1 MRVTWELVVQYLE
14 RGALGSVP
22 WIQTCFPLSEEWK
35 DNGPPFPVLV
45 GALQTPPACAVI
57 LWAARLGPRPAN
69 LVDGIQNIHFQI
81 KLPSYFWKTAGF
93 DCLFFLHTFS
103 LKLLKS
109 AKNDTGPKK
118 IIKIKQKPQEEGNQE
133 SRGRGEAMN
142 AGSHGTCVHH
152 CLLLS
157 LTCDF
162 KPRCK

>member
-1 MRVTWELVVQYLE
+1 MRVTWELVIEYPE

-22 WIQTCFPLSEEWK
+22 WIQTCFPLSEKWK
-35 DNGPPFPVLV
+35 HTGPPFSVLG
-45 GALQTPPACAVI
+45 GALRTPPACAVI
-57 LWAARLGPRPAN
+57 LRAARLGPWAAN
-69 LVDGIQNIHFQI
+69 GIQNTGFQI
-81 KLPSYFWKTAGF
+81 KLPSYFCKTAGF
-93 DCLFFLHTFS
+93 VCLFFLHTFS

-109 AKNDTGPKK
+109 AKNDTKPKK
-118 IIKIKQKPQEEGNQE
+118 ITKIKQKPQEEGNQE

-142 AGSHGTCVHH
+142 ACSHGTCVRP